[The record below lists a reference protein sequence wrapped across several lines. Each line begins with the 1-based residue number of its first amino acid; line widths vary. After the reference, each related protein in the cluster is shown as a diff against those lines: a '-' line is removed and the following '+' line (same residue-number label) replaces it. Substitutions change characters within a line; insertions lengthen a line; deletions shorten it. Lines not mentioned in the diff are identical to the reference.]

1 MNISLGKEKKM
12 NATDLFDA
20 FAEIDEKY
28 TADQPLPRV
37 TGTPR
42 AARVPAL
49 RAATVAVLCIFAA
62 LAVGLASASV
72 TGILPEGFPSWISG
86 GGRSMREEVGKGLN
100 AETEDP
106 GSISGD
112 RITED
117 YYTCKY
123 LEKNEYKEYLTDVLG
138 KKGAYVFDSETR
150 RWKKETTVPSKTFD
164 KVGDCT
170 PPAVADN
177 SDIRL
182 YMADYAYYLAVGNE
196 IYSIGVT
203 GGYFKRMCLWDY
215 DGDGT
220 NDLVAYYGWGYGVD
234 GLALS
239 VIDLNTMEQK
249 NVMIT
254 ANEIPYF
261 KFGFDGKNIYVDGE
275 PVNYRDGEFVIG

>member
-1 MNISLGKEKKM
+1 M

-28 TADQPLPRV
+28 TADQPQPRV
-37 TGTPR
+37 TGTYR
-42 AARVPAL
+42 AARIPVL
-49 RAATVAVLCIFAA
+49 RAATAAVLCIFVA
-62 LAVGLASASV
+62 LAAGLASASV
-72 TGILPEGFPSWISG
+72 AGILPEGFSSWLSG
-86 GGRSMREEVGKGLN
+86 GGRSMREGVEKGLN
-100 AETEDP
+100 AETD
-106 GSISGD
+106 SISGD

-123 LEKNEYKEYLTDVLG
+123 HEKNEYKEYLTEVLG
-138 KKGAYVFDSETR
+138 KNGAFVFDSETR

-203 GGYFKRMCLWDY
+203 GGYFARMCLWDY
-215 DGDGT
+215 DGDGA
-220 NDLVAYYGWGYGVD
+220 NDLVTDYSWGSGVY
-234 GLALS
+234 GLALT

-249 NVMIT
+249 IVKIT
-254 ANEIPYF
+254 SNEFPYF
-261 KFGFDGKNIYVDGE
+261 KFGFDGKIIYVDGE
-275 PVNYRDGEFVIG
+275 PVNYVDGEFVIGKGEKQ